1 LIILRNIPLEIV
13 WLQEKAYRD
22 VNTVEGRAAHGAI
35 LDIALKWNEDWR
47 ITSGVCSSTKAT
59 YAQFKLGDNVMAG
72 RRELVQSEDST
83 RTCPTS
89 NQCCGRLAGLVN
101 QFESCLQDNYESC
114 CVADGADPSTCCGSW
129 VQEAPRCTTDSCGAG
144 ESCNLI
150 DGYCYPEAEVAAITA
165 YKGSCH
171 SNVDINLDLNLC
183 SMDSGSLSCEPV
195 VQTSECDLGLAYL
208 SKTIGGSVE
217 HTTFYDSCEFEW
229 YAEYSCEAPVQAC
242 PVNYLQVGEFGANI
256 PGCGLEGCLDID
268 TIEECKERCEEHDEC
283 FAFSFARPQEEL
295 SNKFSCTLYDNVVP
309 INTEG
314 KKIFC
319 KSADAPTVGSVSFQP
334 EFDFIN
340 TECDAFLKTLE
351 QVVART
357 SRTELRLVEAN
368 VQDCKSGAFDVK
380 IYVESLTQIDP
391 LRETVQDSLFLQR
404 LNNEL
409 KNHGQKDASSINNVS
424 ATEDDSTS
432 VSLLVFIIVVSL
444 VLLVGVALGFYCSRS
459 SSSEKDVDFD
469 PECGEKRQPELH
481 SEISLK
487 SLHIPDGESAGSTD
501 ATLYNDVL
509 AKSTLRG
516 MDSQAMENTWNERED
531 KN

>member
-1 LIILRNIPLEIV
+1 M
-13 WLQEKAYRD
+13 
-22 VNTVEGRAAHGAI
+22 G
-35 LDIALKWNEDWR
+35 
-47 ITSGVCSSTKAT
+47 
-59 YAQFKLGDNVMAG
+59 
-72 RRELVQSEDST
+72 
-83 RTCPTS
+83 
-89 NQCCGRLAGLVN
+89 
-101 QFESCLQDNYESC
+101 
-114 CVADGADPSTCCGSW
+114 
-129 VQEAPRCTTDSCGAG
+129 
-144 ESCNLI
+144 
-150 DGYCYPEAEVAAITA
+150 
-165 YKGSCH
+165 
-171 SNVDINLDLNLC
+171 
-183 SMDSGSLSCEPV
+183 
-195 VQTSECDLGLAYL
+195 
-208 SKTIGGSVE
+208 
-217 HTTFYDSCEFEW
+217 
-229 YAEYSCEAPVQAC
+229 EYSCEAPVQAC

-314 KKIFC
+314 
-319 KSADAPTVGSVSFQP
+319 
-334 EFDFIN
+334 
-340 TECDAFLKTLE
+340 DAFLKTLE

-469 PECGEKRQPELH
+469 PECGDKRQPELH

-501 ATLYNDVL
+501 ATLYNDAL

>member
-1 LIILRNIPLEIV
+1 
-13 WLQEKAYRD
+13 
-22 VNTVEGRAAHGAI
+22 
-35 LDIALKWNEDWR
+35 
-47 ITSGVCSSTKAT
+47 
-59 YAQFKLGDNVMAG
+59 
-72 RRELVQSEDST
+72 
-83 RTCPTS
+83 
-89 NQCCGRLAGLVN
+89 
-101 QFESCLQDNYESC
+101 
-114 CVADGADPSTCCGSW
+114 
-129 VQEAPRCTTDSCGAG
+129 
-144 ESCNLI
+144 
-150 DGYCYPEAEVAAITA
+150 
-165 YKGSCH
+165 
-171 SNVDINLDLNLC
+171 
-183 SMDSGSLSCEPV
+183 
-195 VQTSECDLGLAYL
+195 
-208 SKTIGGSVE
+208 
-217 HTTFYDSCEFEW
+217 
-229 YAEYSCEAPVQAC
+229 
-242 PVNYLQVGEFGANI
+242 VNYLQVGEFGANI

-501 ATLYNDVL
+501 ATLYNDAL